1 MVFQKFTH
9 ARTDLGEFLFN
20 DATVVGLENKIDRK
34 LSIEISRFCLFEFE
48 FGGEIS
54 PFELLI
60 LCAR

>member
-20 DATVVGLENKIDRK
+20 HATVVGLKKIYRK
-34 LSIEISRFCLFEFE
+34 LSIEISHFCLFEFE